1 MSAKRIIRVIIGFML
16 LIVFGIYSY
25 MRCTNW
31 TQSSDVDSMIEEYQR
46 EEELYYE
53 SVAPAAVTEPQTEE
67 PTPVEPVPTE
77 EPAPDPASPA
87 GKALARG
94 LPEPP
99 DIDITSWEFVL
110 VNGDNSIGQYVPPSI
125 QLASD
130 SQCPV
135 DSRIVEPLMAFAQD
149 AIDQGLPVYLSSGYR
164 SYSDQQA
171 NFIRICNNNGCSD
184 GKGSDGLYI
193 TMPAGCSEHQ
203 SGLCCDITDY
213 YRATKKWQDVD
224 PTETFRYMV
233 QHCQEYGFILRFP
246 QDKTDITG
254 VMYEPW
260 HYRYVGVE
268 VATYIMENGLCYEE
282 FYELYNGIPD

>member
-1 MSAKRIIRVIIGFML
+1 MDAKRTVRKVIGVIL
-16 LIVFGIYSY
+16 LVIFGIYSY

-31 TQSSDVDSMIEEYQR
+31 TMGSDVDRRIEERNNKTPVYEPM
-46 EEELYYE
+46 EEDDQTGVPEE
-53 SVAPAAVTEPQTEE
+53 DATEPEATPE
-67 PTPVEPVPTE
+67 PT
-77 EPAPDPASPA
+77 PDPASPE

-94 LPEPP
+94 LPAPP

-110 VNGDNSIGQYVPPSI
+110 VNGDNSIGQYAPSALEYI
-125 QLASD
+125 SD

-135 DSRIVEPLMAFAQD
+135 DSRIANALIDFAQD

-164 SYSDQQA
+164 SYDEQAA
-171 NFIRICNNNGCSD
+171 NFIRICNNNGCTD

-203 SGLCCDITDY
+203 TGLCCDITDV
-213 YRATKKWQDVD
+213 YRATKKWQDVE
-224 PTETFRYMV
+224 PTATYQYMV
-233 QHCQEYGFILRFP
+233 QHCHEYGFILRFP
-246 QDKTDITG
+246 NGKGDITG

-268 VATYIMENGLCYEE
+268 AATYIMENGLTFEE
-282 FYELYNGIPD
+282 FHELYNGVAD

>member
-1 MSAKRIIRVIIGFML
+1 MDAKRTVRKVVGIILLVI
-16 LIVFGIYSY
+16 FGIYSY

-31 TQSSDVDSMIEEYQR
+31 TMGSDVDRRIEERKNKTPVYEPVDEGDAT
-46 EEELYYE
+46 EEPEE
-53 SVAPAAVTEPQTEE
+53 DVTEPEATPE
-67 PTPVEPVPTE
+67 PT
-77 EPAPDPASPA
+77 PDPASPE

-94 LPEPP
+94 LPTPP

-110 VNGDNSIGQYVPPSI
+110 VNGDNSIDQYAPSSLEYI
-125 QLASD
+125 SD

-135 DSRIVEPLMAFAQD
+135 DSRIANALIDFAQD

-164 SYSDQQA
+164 SYDEQAA
-171 NFIRICNNNGCSD
+171 NFIRICNNNGCTD

-203 SGLCCDITDY
+203 TGLCCDITDV
-213 YRATKKWQDVD
+213 YRATKKWQDVE
-224 PTETFRYMV
+224 PTATYQYMV
-233 QHCQEYGFILRFP
+233 QHCHEYGFILRFP
-246 QDKTDITG
+246 NGKGDITG

-268 VATYIMENGLCYEE
+268 AATYIMENGLTLEE
-282 FYELYNGIPD
+282 FHQLYNGVAD

>member
-1 MSAKRIIRVIIGFML
+1 MSAKRTVRVIVGVIL
-16 LIVFGIYSY
+16 LVIFAIYSY

-31 TQSSDVDSMIEEYQR
+31 TKGSDVEAMIKGR

-53 SVAPAAVTEPQTEE
+53 SLSVDDESGEESESQSESETASEPEA
-67 PTPVEPVPTE
+67 

-94 LPEPP
+94 LPAPP

-110 VNGDNSIGQYVPPSI
+110 VNGDNSIGQYIPPAFEYI
-125 QLASD
+125 SD

-135 DSRIVEPLMAFAQD
+135 DSRIANALIDFAQN

-164 SYSDQQA
+164 SYDDQAA
-171 NFIRICNNNGCSD
+171 NFIRICNNNGCTD

-203 SGLCCDITDY
+203 TGLCCDITDV
-213 YRATKKWQDVD
+213 YRATKKWQDVE
-224 PTETFRYMV
+224 PTETFQYMV

-246 QDKTDITG
+246 NGKGDITG

-268 VATYIMENGLCYEE
+268 AATYIMENGLTFEE
-282 FYELYNGIPD
+282 FHELYNGIPD

>member
-1 MSAKRIIRVIIGFML
+1 MDAKRTVRKVVGIILLVI
-16 LIVFGIYSY
+16 FGIYSY

-31 TQSSDVDSMIEEYQR
+31 TMGSDVDRRIEERKNKTPVYEPVDEGDST
-46 EEELYYE
+46 EEPEE
-53 SVAPAAVTEPQTEE
+53 DVTEPEATPE
-67 PTPVEPVPTE
+67 PT
-77 EPAPDPASPA
+77 PDPASPE

-94 LPEPP
+94 LPTPP

-110 VNGDNSIGQYVPPSI
+110 VNGDNSIDQYAPSSLEYI
-125 QLASD
+125 SD

-135 DSRIVEPLMAFAQD
+135 DSRIANALIDFAQD

-164 SYSDQQA
+164 SYDEQAA
-171 NFIRICNNNGCSD
+171 NFIRICNNNGCTD

-203 SGLCCDITDY
+203 TGLCCDITDV
-213 YRATKKWQDVD
+213 YRATKKWQDVE
-224 PTETFRYMV
+224 PTATYQYMV
-233 QHCQEYGFILRFP
+233 QHCHEYGFILRFP
-246 QDKTDITG
+246 NGKGDITG

-268 VATYIMENGLCYEE
+268 AATYIMENDLTLEE
-282 FYELYNGIPD
+282 FHQLYNGVAD

>member
-1 MSAKRIIRVIIGFML
+1 MSAKRIVRVIVGVIL
-16 LIVFGIYSY
+16 LVIFGIYSY

-31 TQSSDVDSMIEEYQR
+31 TKGSDVEAMIKAR
-46 EEELYYE
+46 EEKLTYQALPTEPETPAEPETPEE
-53 SVAPAAVTEPQTEE
+53 SEAAPA
-67 PTPVEPVPTE
+67 VEE

-94 LPEPP
+94 LPAPP
-99 DIDITSWEFVL
+99 DIDINSWEFVL
-110 VNGDNSIGQYVPPSI
+110 VNGDNSIDRYVPPSV
-125 QLASD
+125 QLVSD

-135 DSRIVEPLMAFAQD
+135 DSRIVEPLMAFAQN

-164 SYSDQQA
+164 SYDEQAA

-184 GKGSDGLYI
+184 GKGADGLYI

-203 SGLCCDITDY
+203 TGLCCDITDV

-224 PTETFRYMV
+224 PTETFQYMV

-246 QDKTDITG
+246 NGKGDITG

-268 VATYIMENGLCYEE
+268 VATYITENGLTFEE
-282 FYELYNGIPD
+282 FHELYNGVAD

>member
-1 MSAKRIIRVIIGFML
+1 MSAKRTARVIIGVIL
-16 LIVFGIYSY
+16 LVIFAIYSY

-31 TQSSDVDSMIEEYQR
+31 TKGSDVEAMIKER
-46 EEELYYE
+46 EDQLYYE
-53 SVAPAAVTEPQTEE
+53 SLQEDDEVEEE
-67 PTPVEPVPTE
+67 PEDQPEPEAAPE
-77 EPAPDPASPA
+77 PEAEPAPDPASPA
-87 GKALARG
+87 GKALSRG
-94 LPEPP
+94 LPAPP
-99 DIDITSWEFVL
+99 DIDINSWEFVL
-110 VNGDNSIGQYVPPSI
+110 VNGDNSIAEYAPPS
-125 QLASD
+125 LEYLSD

-135 DSRIVEPLMAFAQD
+135 DSRIANALIDFAQN

-164 SYSDQQA
+164 SYDEQAA

-203 SGLCCDITDY
+203 TGLCCDITDV
-213 YRATKKWQDVD
+213 YRATKKWQDVE
-224 PTETFRYMV
+224 PTETFQYMV

-246 QDKTDITG
+246 HDKTDITG

-268 VATYIMENGLCYEE
+268 AATYIMENGLSFEE
-282 FYELYNGIPD
+282 FHELYSGLPD